1 MGPIQDHAREHL
13 VPTDKAIVMTRRSLA
28 KAARNLEQGIEPPAL
43 DPESQRVRAAAVL
56 LKRSIHA
63 PEWAKQSLIDGLK
76 QPVFTV

>member
-1 MGPIQDHAREHL
+1 
-13 VPTDKAIVMTRRSLA
+13 
-28 KAARNLEQGIEPPAL
+28 
-43 DPESQRVRAAAVL
+43 VRAAAVL